1 MVVAVPVAWGQ
12 RDHLPMVGDWRE
24 GCGLRVIGLPGD
36 AREPV
41 AQVCRSGG
49 HVRGAGLRAGCA
61 GAELGWPLGSS
72 LLAGVG
78 APRSSAC
85 TGGRP
90 CREGP

>member
-1 MVVAVPVAWGQ
+1 MVAVAVAWGQ
-12 RDHLPMVGDWRE
+12 RDRLPMVGDWRE
-24 GCGLRVIGLPGD
+24 GCGLRAIGFPGD
-36 AREPV
+36 AREPM

-49 HVRGAGLRAGCA
+49 HVRGVGLRAGCA
-61 GAELGWPLGSS
+61 GLSWAGRSS